1 LFLSWLP
8 VDNPGSVHDYE
19 VGFSTTKGSSAPDLM
34 AFRSTKQ
41 HPHLHVS
48 HTDVP
53 DGAEFYVIIKTIS
66 KANVEGIQVGDKI
79 TGVPEIV
86 LFLFAFRYQDI
97 FVRTLT
103 YLAPFV

>member
-1 LFLSWLP
+1 VFLSWIP

-41 HPHLHVS
+41 HPHLHVF

-66 KANVEGIQVGDKI
+66 KANVEGLQVGANI
-79 TGVPEIV
+79 TGS
-86 LFLFAFRYQDI
+86 LKFYSYI
-97 FVRTLT
+97 FS
-103 YLAPFV
+103 